1 MEFSVYPQ
9 NPKLCVVQ
17 AINCYLQV
25 LQKWRDKNGQKQLL
39 LSTSE
44 PHQEVQKSS
53 VADWIKTLLRLVGVD
68 TSLFNAHSTR
78 SASTSKTEVKG
89 LTTED
94 ILQRGKLV

>member
-53 VADWIKTLLRLVGVD
+53 VAD
-68 TSLFNAHSTR
+68 
-78 SASTSKTEVKG
+78 
-89 LTTED
+89 
-94 ILQRGKLV
+94 